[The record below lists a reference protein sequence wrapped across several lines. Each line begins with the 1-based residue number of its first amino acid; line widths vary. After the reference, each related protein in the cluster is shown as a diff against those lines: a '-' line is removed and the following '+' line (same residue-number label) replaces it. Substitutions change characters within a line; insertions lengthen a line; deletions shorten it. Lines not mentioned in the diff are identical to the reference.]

1 MNYPLQLRFKVLALA
16 PQIIVTDASGQTQ
29 CFVKQRLFKF
39 RERINVYRDESQNEI
54 IATIAADRVIDW
66 SACYLFADA
75 QGRSL
80 GSVKRRGMKS
90 LWRASYDVFLPDQN
104 EPRFQIREAN
114 PWAKVADSF
123 LGEIPILGI
132 LTAFLFHPR
141 YELRD
146 LSSGATR
153 MILTKK
159 SSVWGRFFEITVP
172 ESPSSSSEEITHI
185 LSFLMMVL
193 LERQRG

>member
-1 MNYPLQLRFKVLALA
+1 MQYPLQIRFKVLAFA
-16 PQIIVTDASGQTQ
+16 PQVIVTDAQGQMQ

-54 IATIAADRVIDW
+54 IATIEADRVIDW
-66 SACYLFADA
+66 SASYHFADA
-75 QGRSL
+75 SGQSL
-80 GSVKRRGMKS
+80 GAVKRRGMKS
-90 LWRASYDVFLPDQN
+90 LWRASYEISLPSHP
-104 EPRFQIREAN
+104 EPVFQIREAN

-123 LGEIPILGI
+123 LGEIPILGV

-146 LSSGATR
+146 ISTGTLH
-153 MILTKK
+153 MQLTKK
-159 SSVWGRFFEITVP
+159 SSVWGRFFEITAPAPLP
-172 ESPSSSSEEITHI
+172 ESTETTQI

>member
-1 MNYPLQLRFKVLALA
+1 MQYPLQLRFKVLALA
-16 PQIIVTDASGQTQ
+16 PQIIVTDAQGVTQ
-29 CFVKQRLFKF
+29 CYVKQRLFKF
-39 RERINVYRDESQNEI
+39 RERINVYRNEDQNEV

-66 SACYLFADA
+66 SACYEFADA
-75 QGRSL
+75 NGRSL
-80 GSVKRRGMKS
+80 GAVKRRGMKS
-90 LWRASYDVFLPDQN
+90 LWRASYEVSLPGSS
-104 EPRFQIREAN
+104 EPAFQIREAN

-146 LSSGATR
+146 VATGTLH
-153 MILTKK
+153 MQLTKK
-159 SSVWGRFFEITVP
+159 SSVWGRFFEINAPAPLP
-172 ESPSSSSEEITHI
+172 ESHEITQI